1 MYQLDSPLPA
11 EQSSAVSSTL
21 RSDDLSALLDDAI
34 RYERS
39 GVSARARECYQEL
52 IERARERRPA
62 LAAEALWRLANVERL
77 QSQWD
82 DAIASARE
90 AAAIAQ
96 ANALPDIEAD
106 ALNIEAAVCATRGD
120 AARAWQL
127 YERMLELATR
137 PITRAKA
144 LQNLGGLAAEE
155 RRFDEAERWFC
166 ESRDA
171 YRVSDDPRGEACSL
185 LNIGRLQ
192 AERGDPA
199 QAKETLESAVRHSRL
214 TGDLEMHAAALLN
227 LGIVLGELGEVADA
241 EERITT
247 AYGQFTIADIPL
259 QRVRCL
265 LQIATLATR
274 RGDPSA
280 AQACLEHAQKVATRT
295 GLPRELHLI
304 EEQLAR
310 LDRP

>member
-1 MYQLDSPLPA
+1 
-11 EQSSAVSSTL
+11 VSSTL

-34 RYERS
+34 RYDRS

-106 ALNIEAAVCATRGD
+106 ALNIEAAVCNTRGD
-120 AARAWQL
+120 TARAWQL
-127 YERMLELATR
+127 YARMLELATR

-155 RRFDEAERWFC
+155 RRFDEAERWFL

-171 YRVSDDPRGEACSL
+171 YRESDDLRGEACSL

-199 QAKETLESAVRHSRL
+199 LAKETLEAAVRHSRAS
-214 TGDLEMHAAALLN
+214 GDMEMHAAALLN

-265 LQIATLATR
+265 LQLATLATR
-274 RGDPSA
+274 RNEPAA
-280 AQACLEHAQKVATRT
+280 AQTCLEHAQKVATRA
-295 GLPRELHLI
+295 GLPRELRLI

-310 LDRP
+310 LDRR